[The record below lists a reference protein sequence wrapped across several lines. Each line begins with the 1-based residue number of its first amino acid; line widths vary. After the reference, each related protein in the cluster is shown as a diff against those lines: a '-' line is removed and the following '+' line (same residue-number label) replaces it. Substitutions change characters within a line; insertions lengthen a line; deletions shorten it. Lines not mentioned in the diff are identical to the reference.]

1 MRATLRAVLSLLLLC
16 AAVPYAADEMCGT
29 SAFNDARVLALH
41 ERPAPQAR
49 LQAKVSA
56 PPIAREGAFYL
67 QADELI
73 APGAR
78 LFDLAGQSLVFEP
91 RPESKFAMRREAL
104 RYVEPG
110 GAARY
115 DFETK
120 TAEPWHYVAH
130 DLSAFSF
137 PIFGRNV
144 TRVYLT
150 AFNGIHF
157 SAPGEVTSTLF
168 DDLEAAVH
176 RQPVLSPLMITT
188 RKPRQLHYPKLFVSE
203 TADALVL
210 TWRSTGGDTFG
221 YDVQAELRRD
231 GSFVY
236 SYRSLRTMRWGA
248 PIVSAGFDPE
258 AAPQQVL
265 ATVTDPVD
273 ASGAPPSLAAMADI
287 RRVEVARVDQSDLFV
302 IRLTL
307 NGAVDPSKF
316 GSGESLRFAFQIGQN
331 FSSLEIDRNGG
342 WTIVPLNGSRA
353 IANGASVRISGST
366 IEVYDLQITPD
377 VARTPRLLVFSLTRP
392 QNRSADIVFLN
403 VPFDVPQRRIARD
416 LSAVPDGA
424 ELTLPI
430 TEPFV
435 LGALDPYEVYERL
448 QSTFSLSD
456 YDVDAVAIYQ
466 SFFTDIV
473 FYAGA
478 YSTGGN
484 PQVDGIWTDVA
495 GRGMAAPREPS
506 LLHMNQLTYNWSAAK
521 ETASNVMLHEF
532 GHRWLYFFNIREGG
546 SVTRSLNPVSA
557 HPAGYVHTPSAFPL
571 YGLQESSVM
580 GGGYFTQQGDGSYK
594 ARAANVGFSWT
605 DLYLM
610 GLAAPEEVQPWFYLA
625 NTDPPLAQEY
635 WPVNG
640 AVVRGELRPVAL
652 DQIVAVHGPREP
664 SVAFAQKNFRVL
676 FVLVTES
683 GAAPTDAE
691 VAKINEWRALM
702 EKNFVIT
709 TGGRGRLDTTFVR
722 PTKRR
727 AIR

>member
-16 AAVPYAADEMCGT
+16 AAIPYAADEMCGT
-29 SAFNDARVLALH
+29 SVYNDARILALH

-49 LQAKVSA
+49 LKAKASA
-56 PPIAREGAFYL
+56 PPIAREGALYI
-67 QADELI
+67 QSDEVI
-73 APGAR
+73 APGSR

-91 RPESKFAMRREAL
+91 RPDSKFAMRREAL
-104 RYVEPG
+104 RYIEPT

-120 TAEPWHYVAH
+120 TATPWHYVAH
-130 DLSAFSF
+130 DLSSFSF
-137 PIFGRNV
+137 PIFGSNV

-157 SAPGEVTSTLF
+157 SEPGEYTAAQF

-176 RQPVLSPLMITT
+176 PEPVLSPLMITT
-188 RKPRQLHYPKLFVSE
+188 RKPRQLHYPKLFVNE
-203 TADALVL
+203 TADALVI

-221 YDVQAELRRD
+221 YDVQAELRKD

-236 SYRSLRTMRWGA
+236 SYRSLRAMRWGA
-248 PIVSAGFDPE
+248 PIVSAGFNPLP
-258 AAPQQVL
+258 AAQQVL
-265 ATVTDPVD
+265 ATLNDGAD
-273 ASGAPPSLAAMADI
+273 ASGAIPALAPMVDF
-287 RRVEVARVDQSDLFV
+287 RRVEVARIDQSDLFV
-302 IRLTL
+302 IRITV
-307 NGAVDPSKF
+307 NAPIDRSKF
-316 GSGESLRFAFQIGQN
+316 GNGESLRFVFRLDQSFGA
-331 FSSLEIDRNGG
+331 LDIDRNGG
-342 WTIVPLNGSRA
+342 WTITPLNGSRS
-353 IANGASVRISGST
+353 IANGTSARISGST
-366 IEVYDLQITPD
+366 IEIYNVQLPAD
-377 VARTPRLLVFSLTRP
+377 VARSARLQIFSLTP
-392 QNRSADIVFLN
+392 PLNRSADFAILN
-403 VPFDVPQRRIARD
+403 VPFDVPSRRVVRD
-416 LSAVPDGA
+416 LSAVENGT

-430 TEPFV
+430 TEPFL
-435 LGALDPYEVYERL
+435 LGGLDPYAVYERL
-448 QSTFSLSD
+448 QSTFALSD

-466 SFFTDIV
+466 SFFTDII

-484 PQVDGIWTDVA
+484 PQVDGIWTDVS
-495 GRGMAAPREPS
+495 GRGTGAPRDPS

-571 YGLQESSVM
+571 YGAEEASVM
-580 GGGYFTQQGDGSYK
+580 GGGYFTQQGDGSFK

-640 AVVRGELRPVAL
+640 AVVRGEMRPVAL
-652 DQIVAVHGPREP
+652 DQIVAVHGPRNP
-664 SVAFAQKNFRVL
+664 SVALAQKNFRVL
-676 FVLVTES
+676 FVLVTDS

-691 VAKINEWRALM
+691 VAKVNEWRALM
-702 EKNFVIT
+702 EKNFSIA